1 MHCLLAS
8 LLGLEP
14 RRALPGRMPVN
25 PSQPLINA
33 ACAGSANFR
42 VVSSAAGRM
51 PALLWMTQYTRTST
65 QTYVPHVLLYAY
77 CCMYSACCLCCCSK
91 QSLHICCTRGRAC
104 PGVQYATATAATTQH
119 AAAACRCIPRSR
131 YNVQPLQPH
140 LSSSSHTC
148 HRRLPPASCVMPLQ
162 MPRQQ
167 GGTTAAG
174 GRRRTRLSRALG
186 SSNWEVEFKDI
197 TMLKPIGEGA
207 FGRVGCKDSK
217 RNSDRRFNSGEM
229 SGGAVCACGRMPFI
243 AGEGAVRCICLRG

>member
-1 MHCLLAS
+1 MDDPIYSYIHSNVRTACTAVCVLL
-8 LLGLEP
+8 
-14 RRALPGRMPVN
+14 
-25 PSQPLINA
+25 
-33 ACAGSANFR
+33 
-42 VVSSAAGRM
+42 
-51 PALLWMTQYTRTST
+51 
-65 QTYVPHVLLYAY
+65 HVLCVLPVLLQQAE
-77 CCMYSACCLCCCSK
+77 SAHLLHQGTCLPRSSVCNCNC
-91 QSLHICCTRGRAC
+91 
-104 PGVQYATATAATTQH
+104 VTTQH
-119 AAAACRCIPRSR
+119 AAAACRCTTRSC

-148 HRRLPPASCVMPLQ
+148 HRRLPPASCLMPLQ

-217 RNSDRRFNSGEM
+217 RNSDRRINSGEM
-229 SGGAVCACGRMPFI
+229 SGGAVCACVRMPFI
-243 AGEGAVRCICLRG
+243 SGEGAVRCICLRG